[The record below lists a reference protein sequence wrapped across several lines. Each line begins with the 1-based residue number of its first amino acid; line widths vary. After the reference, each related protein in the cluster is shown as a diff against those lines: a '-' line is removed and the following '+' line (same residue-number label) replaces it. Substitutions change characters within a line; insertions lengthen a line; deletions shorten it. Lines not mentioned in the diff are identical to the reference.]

1 MSTCVYPHGSYLTKK
16 ALWNMRSSIIKADI
30 KEWVLKLIIFLQIS
44 SKWGPG
50 KVKTT
55 THKGNNRGKGFG
67 VNSYPVSHQRV
78 PGHLNAVRTLAHGKS
93 IEQSS
98 HFLKHRNLKL
108 HRKPGFRHSCGH
120 STAFLMLE
128 PDIY

>member
-30 KEWVLKLIIFLQIS
+30 KEWVLKPIIFLQIS

-55 THKGNNRGKGFG
+55 THKGNNQGKGFG
-67 VNSYPVSHQRV
+67 VNLYPVSHQRV
-78 PGHLNAVRTLAHGKS
+78 PGHLNAV
-93 IEQSS
+93 
-98 HFLKHRNLKL
+98 
-108 HRKPGFRHSCGH
+108 
-120 STAFLMLE
+120 
-128 PDIY
+128 